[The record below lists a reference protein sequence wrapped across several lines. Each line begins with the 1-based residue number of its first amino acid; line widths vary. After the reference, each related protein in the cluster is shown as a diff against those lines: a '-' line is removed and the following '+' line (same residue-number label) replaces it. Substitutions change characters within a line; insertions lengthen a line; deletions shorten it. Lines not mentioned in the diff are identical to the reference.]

1 MAQPRKKPSDLQ
13 RPAAG
18 ALAQLL
24 NAKGES
30 DRKNYPAKHDLLRR
44 LIKESPGE
52 FRIDSEEGGIY
63 GLTHAPTGFRI
74 HMPRA
79 AAPPELRANARYVRV
94 DVGDAKGKKLLH
106 HFIRDNKWGSPAGRI
121 EEGEDPAQAAV
132 RELLE
137 RTGYEGA
144 PEDLAPHGTEDG
156 THVYSVALEKLKQV
170 AQPGERGG
178 YSTKIK
184 LAPSPA
190 DLEKEGAG
198 DIKNP
203 RVRFVLPY
211 EDQHLM
217 QEAISPKWKGWKRHA
232 GGGIDEGE
240 EPEDAALREFE
251 EEFGKKLT
259 RAQLKYLG
267 LDPRGGTYS
276 KHHFYEVLNH
286 GLAPNRFQASNDP
299 DEIVQL
305 VKSLQSGDK
314 YLGPDMKNW
323 KRTRDKKAEYPKDYA
338 RDEFRIFMKG
348 WKPGK
353 PLHPGIQHHF
363 DAYRK
368 WNETPSGKRKSNFYR
383 GLMHSRFPMHLELLR
398 KREHI
403 EKQRQKKPIP
413 APKPKPQF
421 VAGTPDIVKKALAR
435 ITEKQA
441 GPTFSRLQM
450 PGGNQTMRNLFHGV
464 GGPIEQGVDLFNS
477 PSDYLDE
484 MMTIPYVGETPLYSD
499 KKSLWDNIKNLLMR
513 PINRRERQ
521 RNEREH
527 LLRTQWAVQS
537 LGDHQVGAPSRGFPG
552 LPGRGRLNY
561 GQQSFQQ
568 AQARNLPF
576 ISQLILNE
584 PGGYRMIRDTGKAS
598 TWLHMGSGYQ
608 FTVPNKP
615 DPKDLLNIHVEP
627 PKQDLWASA
636 LRWRQGR
643 PTSDDL
649 KKFKLDKASR
659 RATEQSILNEG
670 T

>member
-1 MAQPRKKPSDLQ
+1 
-13 RPAAG
+13 
-18 ALAQLL
+18 
-24 NAKGES
+24 
-30 DRKNYPAKHDLLRR
+30 
-44 LIKESPGE
+44 
-52 FRIDSEEGGIY
+52 
-63 GLTHAPTGFRI
+63 
-74 HMPRA
+74 MPRA
-79 AAPPELRANARYVRV
+79 AAPPELM
-94 DVGDAKGKKLLH
+94 
-106 HFIRDNKWGSPAGRI
+106 
-121 EEGEDPAQAAV
+121 
-132 RELLE
+132 
-137 RTGYEGA
+137 
-144 PEDLAPHGTEDG
+144 
-156 THVYSVALEKLKQV
+156 
-170 AQPGERGG
+170 
-178 YSTKIK
+178 
-184 LAPSPA
+184 APSPA

-323 KRTRDKKAEYPKDYA
+323 KRTRDKKAGA
-338 RDEFRIFMKG
+338 
-348 WKPGK
+348 
-353 PLHPGIQHHF
+353 
-363 DAYRK
+363 
-368 WNETPSGKRKSNFYR
+368 
-383 GLMHSRFPMHLELLR
+383 
-398 KREHI
+398 
-403 EKQRQKKPIP
+403 
-413 APKPKPQF
+413 
-421 VAGTPDIVKKALAR
+421 PDIVKKALAR
-435 ITEKQA
+435 LTEKQA

-450 PGGNQTMRNLFHGV
+450 PGGNQTMRHLFQGV

-484 MMTIPYVGETPLYSD
+484 MMTIPYVGEAPLYSD

-527 LLRTQWAVQS
+527 LMRTQWAVQS

-568 AQARNLPF
+568 AQSRNLPF

-643 PTSDDL
+643 ATSDDL

-670 T
+670 A

>member
-1 MAQPRKKPSDLQ
+1 MAEARKKPGGLQ

-18 ALAQLL
+18 ILAQLL
-24 NAKGES
+24 KAKGES

-63 GLTHAPTGFRI
+63 GLTHAPTGFKI

-79 AAPPELRANARYVRV
+79 AAPPELRANERYVRV

-144 PEDLAPHGTEDG
+144 PADLSPRGIDDG

-170 AQPGERGG
+170 AKPGERGG

-184 LAPSPA
+184 LAA
-190 DLEKEGAG
+190 DGLN
-198 DIKNP
+198 I
-203 RVRFVLPY
+203 
-211 EDQHLM
+211 
-217 QEAISPKWKGWKRHA
+217 
-232 GGGIDEGE
+232 
-240 EPEDAALREFE
+240 
-251 EEFGKKLT
+251 GKL
-259 RAQLKYLG
+259 
-267 LDPRGGTYS
+267 
-276 KHHFYEVLNH
+276 FIE
-286 GLAPNRFQASNDP
+286 
-299 DEIVQL
+299 
-305 VKSLQSGDK
+305 
-314 YLGPDMKNW
+314 
-323 KRTRDKKAEYPKDYA
+323 RDKDA
-338 RDEFRIFMKG
+338 
-348 WKPGK
+348 PGMPDQK
-353 PLHPGIQHHF
+353 VAVASALNAI
-363 DAYRK
+363 
-368 WNETPSGKRKSNFYR
+368 
-383 GLMHSRFPMHLELLR
+383 
-398 KREHI
+398 I
-403 EKQRQKKPIP
+403 EKQAQ
-413 APKPKPQF
+413 
-421 VAGTPDIVKKALAR
+421 
-435 ITEKQA
+435 
-441 GPTFSRLQM
+441 PTFSRLQM
-450 PGGNQTMRNLFHGV
+450 PGGNQTMRHLFQGV
-464 GGPIEQGVDLFNS
+464 GGPIEQGVELFDS

-513 PINRRERQ
+513 PINRRERL

-527 LLRTQWAVQS
+527 LVRTQWAVQS
-537 LGDHQVGAPSRGFPG
+537 LGGHQVGAPSRGFPG
-552 LPGRGRLNY
+552 LPGRGTLNY

-576 ISQLILNE
+576 IAQLILNE
-584 PGGYRMIRDTGKAS
+584 PGGYRMVRDTGKAS

-643 PTSDDL
+643 ATPADL
-649 KKFKLDKASR
+649 KRFKLDKASR
-659 RATEQSILNEG
+659 QTAAQKLLERQKAAPPILNEG